1 MKVKVAVLGSLS
13 LTVLMVT
20 VDVKQCKQVVQT
32 LKLNLNSILKTL
44 THSLALG
51 PLGWIVFCVWVRLC
65 GWVYDV
71 CVCVCVCAWCVWCVC
86 VCVCVCV
93 HPRVCMCACMYVLF
107 CLWVSFCVCVSVQ
120 VCMCVCACLR
130 VYVPSCMHACVCSFL
145 CVCFFPCFM
154 LFPTRRPFTVVQTLK
169 SKSTE
174 H

>member
-71 CVCVCVCAWCVWCVC
+71 CVCVCVHGVYGVCVCVYTHACACVHACMSFSVCGCPFVC
-86 VCVCVCV
+86 VCVCAGV
-93 HPRVCMCACMYVLF
+93 YV
-107 CLWVSFCVCVSVQ
+107 CVCVPL
-120 VCMCVCACLR
+120 CVCAF
-130 VYVPSCMHACVCSFL
+130 MHACVCVFFL
-145 CVCFFPCFM
+145 VC
-154 LFPTRRPFTVVQTLK
+154 LFLSLFYVVSHKTPLYSCPDIKIQINRTLK
-169 SKSTE
+169 SN
-174 H
+174 